1 MSSRR
6 VVVTGLGTVNPLAH
20 EVPTYW
26 QALLAGE
33 NGIGRITRF
42 DVTGLP
48 VQIAGEVKAFDPLK
62 RLSRREIRRQD
73 LYTVFAL
80 YATAEAVE
88 DARLEGQVDP
98 YRVGV
103 LIASGIGG
111 VVTLEQELRKMV
123 AEGPEKVSPFLVPMM
138 IPDMASGAVA
148 MKYGFKG
155 PNFCVV
161 SACAS
166 ATNAIGE
173 AFRMIQRG
181 DADVIVTGGAEAP
194 LTPLALA
201 GFSNMRALST
211 RNDEPHRA
219 SRPFDAK
226 RDGFVMGEG
235 AGIVVL
241 ETLEHAQRRGARI
254 YAEITGYG
262 ATEDAHHITAPHP
275 EGEGAYRAMQ
285 LALES
290 AGLRPEDIGY
300 INAHGTST
308 PLNDRVETLAIKRL
322 FGDHAYKVPI
332 SSTKSMIGHLL
343 GASGGVE
350 FIATVL
356 SVYHQQVHP
365 TRNLEYPDPECDLDY
380 VPEGAR
386 KVAIRHALTNSFGF
400 GGHNAS
406 LVVSRF
412 EE

>member
-1 MSSRR
+1 MKSRR

-20 EVPTYW
+20 EVPAYW
-26 QALLAGE
+26 QALLKGE

-48 VQIAGEVKAFDPLK
+48 VQIAGEVKEFDPLK
-62 RLSRREIRRQD
+62 RLSRKEIRRQD

-80 YATAEAVE
+80 YATAEALE
-88 DARLEGQVDP
+88 DADLLGHFDP

-111 VVTLEQELRKMV
+111 VITLEQELRKLV
-123 AEGPEKVSPFLVPMM
+123 AQGPAKVSPFLVPMM

-148 MKYGFKG
+148 IKYGFKG

-166 ATNAIGE
+166 STNAIGE

-181 DADVIVTGGAEAP
+181 DADVILTGGAEAP
-194 LTPLALA
+194 LTPLAVA

-211 RNDEPHRA
+211 RNDEPERA
-219 SRPFDAK
+219 SRPFDAE
-226 RDGFVMGEG
+226 RDGFVIGEG

-241 ETLEHAQRRGARI
+241 ESLEHALKRGARI

-262 ATEDAHHITAPHP
+262 ATADAYHITAPHP
-275 EGEGAYRAMQ
+275 EGEGAYRSMA

-290 AGLRPEDIGY
+290 AGLKPEDIGY

-308 PLNDRVETLAIKRL
+308 PLNDRIETQAIKRL
-322 FGDHAYKVPI
+322 FGEHAYRIPI

-343 GASGGVE
+343 GASGGAE

-356 SVYHQQVHP
+356 SVYHQKVHP
-365 TRNLEYPDPECDLDY
+365 TRNLEHPDPECDLDY

-386 KVAIRHALTNSFGF
+386 EVPIRHALTNSFGF

-406 LVVSRF
+406 LIVSRF
-412 EE
+412 EG

>member
-1 MSSRR
+1 MKSRR

-20 EVPTYW
+20 EVSAYW
-26 QALLAGE
+26 QALLQGE

-48 VQIAGEVKAFDPLK
+48 VQIAGEVKEFDPLK
-62 RLSRREIRRQD
+62 RLSRKEIRRQD

-80 YATAEAVE
+80 YATAEALE
-88 DARLEGQVDP
+88 DADLLGHFDP

-111 VVTLEQELRKMV
+111 VITLEQELRKLV
-123 AEGPEKVSPFLVPMM
+123 AQGPAKVSPFLVPMM

-148 MKYGFKG
+148 IKYGFKG

-166 ATNAIGE
+166 STNAIGE

-181 DADVIVTGGAEAP
+181 DADVILTGGAEAP
-194 LTPLALA
+194 LTPLAVA

-211 RNDEPHRA
+211 RNDEPERA
-219 SRPFDAK
+219 SRPFDAE
-226 RDGFVMGEG
+226 RDGFVIGEG

-241 ETLEHAQRRGARI
+241 ESLEHALKRGARI

-262 ATEDAHHITAPHP
+262 ATADAYHITAPHP
-275 EGEGAYRAMQ
+275 EGEGAYRSMA

-290 AGLRPEDIGY
+290 AGLKPEDIGY

-308 PLNDRVETLAIKRL
+308 PLNDRIETQAIKRL
-322 FGDHAYKVPI
+322 FGEHAYRIPI

-356 SVYHQQVHP
+356 SVYHQKVHP
-365 TRNLEYPDPECDLDY
+365 TRNLEHPDPECDLDY

-386 KVAIRHALTNSFGF
+386 EVPIRHALTNSFGF

-406 LVVSRF
+406 LIVSRF
-412 EE
+412 EG

>member
-1 MSSRR
+1 MNSRR
-6 VVVTGLGTVNPLAH
+6 VVITGLGTVNPLGH
-20 EVPTYW
+20 DVPTYW

-48 VQIAGEVKAFDPLK
+48 VQIAGEVKDFDPLQ
-62 RLSRREIRRQD
+62 RLSRKEVRRQD

-80 YATAEAVE
+80 YAAAEALE
-88 DARLEGQVDP
+88 DARLDQVDP

-103 LIASGIGG
+103 IIASGIGG
-111 VVTLEQELRKMV
+111 VITLEQELRKMV
-123 AEGPEKVSPFLVPMM
+123 AHGPEKVSPFLVPMM
-138 IPDMASGAVA
+138 IPDMAAGAVA

-194 LTPLALA
+194 LTPLAVA

-219 SRPFDAK
+219 SRPFDAE

-241 ETLEHAQRRGARI
+241 ESLDHARRRGARI

-275 EGEGAYRAMQ
+275 EGEGAYRSMQ
-285 LALES
+285 LALAS
-290 AGLRPEDIGY
+290 AGLQPEEIDY

-308 PLNDRVETLAIKRL
+308 PLNDKIETLAIKRL
-322 FGDHAYKVPI
+322 FGEHAYKIPI

-343 GASGGVE
+343 GASGGAE

-356 SVYHQQVHP
+356 SVYHQRVHP
-365 TRNLEYPDPECDLDY
+365 TRNLEHPDPECDLDY

-386 KVAIRHALTNSFGF
+386 EVSIRHALTNSFGF
-400 GGHNAS
+400 GGHNAT

>member
-1 MSSRR
+1 
-6 VVVTGLGTVNPLAH
+6 
-20 EVPTYW
+20 
-26 QALLAGE
+26 
-33 NGIGRITRF
+33 
-42 DVTGLP
+42 
-48 VQIAGEVKAFDPLK
+48 
-62 RLSRREIRRQD
+62 
-73 LYTVFAL
+73 
-80 YATAEAVE
+80 
-88 DARLEGQVDP
+88 
-98 YRVGV
+98 
-103 LIASGIGG
+103 
-111 VVTLEQELRKMV
+111 
-123 AEGPEKVSPFLVPMM
+123 
-138 IPDMASGAVA
+138 VA

-194 LTPLALA
+194 LTPLAVA

-219 SRPFDAK
+219 SRPFDAE

-241 ETLEHAQRRGARI
+241 ESLDHARRRGARI

-275 EGEGAYRAMQ
+275 EGEGAYRSMQ
-285 LALES
+285 LALAS
-290 AGLRPEDIGY
+290 AGLQPEEIDY

-308 PLNDRVETLAIKRL
+308 PLNDKIETLAIKRL
-322 FGDHAYKVPI
+322 FGEHAYKIPI

-343 GASGGVE
+343 GASGGAE

-356 SVYHQQVHP
+356 SVYHQRVHP
-365 TRNLEYPDPECDLDY
+365 TRNLEHPDPECDLDY

-386 KVAIRHALTNSFGF
+386 EVSIRHALTNSFGF
-400 GGHNAS
+400 GGHNAT

>member
-1 MSSRR
+1 MKSRR

-20 EVPTYW
+20 EVPAYW
-26 QALLAGE
+26 QALLKGE

-42 DVTGLP
+42 DATGLP
-48 VQIAGEVKAFDPLK
+48 VQIAGEVKEFDPLK
-62 RLSRREIRRQD
+62 RLSRKEIRRQD

-80 YATAEAVE
+80 YATAEALE
-88 DARLEGQVDP
+88 DADLLGHFDP

-111 VVTLEQELRKMV
+111 VITLEQELRKLV
-123 AEGPEKVSPFLVPMM
+123 AQGPAKVSPFLVPMM

-148 MKYGFKG
+148 IKYGFKG

-166 ATNAIGE
+166 STNAIGE

-181 DADVIVTGGAEAP
+181 DADVILTGGAEAP
-194 LTPLALA
+194 LTPLAVA

-211 RNDEPHRA
+211 RNDEPERA
-219 SRPFDAK
+219 SRPFDAE
-226 RDGFVMGEG
+226 RDGFVIGEG

-241 ETLEHAQRRGARI
+241 ESLEHALKRGARI

-262 ATEDAHHITAPHP
+262 ATADAYHITAPHP
-275 EGEGAYRAMQ
+275 EGEGAYRSMA

-290 AGLRPEDIGY
+290 AGLKPEDIGY

-308 PLNDRVETLAIKRL
+308 PLNDRIETQAIKRL
-322 FGDHAYKVPI
+322 FGEHAYRIPI

-343 GASGGVE
+343 GASGGAE

-356 SVYHQQVHP
+356 SVYHQKVHP
-365 TRNLEYPDPECDLDY
+365 TRNLEHPDPECDLDY

-386 KVAIRHALTNSFGF
+386 EVPIRHALTNSFGF

-406 LVVSRF
+406 LIVSRF
-412 EE
+412 EG